1 MAVDLTVSY
10 TAEYTC
16 TLRPK
21 RTAKLKASTLPL
33 DFSFHSN
40 IVSKSNKMHLI
51 ELKLQCYRT
60 RLAVQW
66 IGQWMCNPVTRHYYF
81 WNNLSLNVSGVEN
94 ESEIL
99 SHIKEDSVLGHSS
112 TFGTENSIGNRL
124 ILPLEFIFFCM
135 SFLIPCLESF
145 WEKKKLGFKAKRKR
159 LKYLQLQ
166 SV

>member
-1 MAVDLTVSY
+1 MRCLLNFNPVACGCGSHGVLHRWVHLY
-10 TAEYTC
+10 P
-16 TLRPK
+16 R
-21 RTAKLKASTLPL
+21 AKKDSKVESSTLPL

-51 ELKLQCYRT
+51 ELKLQCCRT

-66 IGQWMCNPVTRHYYF
+66 IGQWMRNPVTRHYYF
-81 WNNLSLNVSGVEN
+81 WNNLPLNVSSVEN

-112 TFGTENSIGNRL
+112 TDGTENSIGNRL
-124 ILPLEFIFFCM
+124 ILPLEFIFFCV

-145 WEKKKLGFKAKRKR
+145 WGNKN
-159 LKYLQLQ
+159 
-166 SV
+166 